1 MTTAM
6 NLMSSVKLNNQMSSV
21 KISHFKALQCPSERC
36 GLLKQIDVRKLP
48 TIYSKAKSH
57 SLSWVERTFI
67 DFAFLCRQKRAHK
80 LTS

>member
-1 MTTAM
+1 M
-6 NLMSSVKLNNQMSSV
+6 NLMSSVKFNNQMSSA

-36 GLLKQIDVRKLP
+36 GLLKQIGVRKLP

-67 DFAFLCRQKRAHK
+67 DFAFVCRQERAHK
-80 LTS
+80 LIS